1 MKYDDEGRRER
12 VGDAVKMK
20 CEINSD
26 EGRVD
31 CNEGEPGGGGCRVE
45 MYDLFNVE
53 SSALG
58 SDSKY
63 PGIWE
68 ISKILKIY
76 HSQITIR
83 IWEIS
88 GISQMPGYLGNF
100 PNA

>member
-1 MKYDDEGRRER
+1 VKYDDEGRRER

-63 PGIWE
+63 PGI
-68 ISKILKIY
+68 
-76 HSQITIR
+76 
-83 IWEIS
+83 
-88 GISQMPGYLGNF
+88 
-100 PNA
+100 

>member
-53 SSALG
+53 SSALEVTAII
-58 SDSKY
+58 KNVKN
-63 PGIWE
+63 I
-68 ISKILKIY
+68 
-76 HSQITIR
+76 
-83 IWEIS
+83 
-88 GISQMPGYLGNF
+88 NF